1 VRALVRALVLVGAFA
16 ILVAACGPAGT
27 TPPAGARPPV
37 APSSASS
44 SAPSSAPSAAPSA
57 TPSSALPTSPV
68 SGIVVKV
75 DALSLTDVR
84 GFTLRTPDGR
94 ELAFT
99 IGVLENGTVF
109 PPAHLSEHLATAS
122 PVKVTFHVEGERLVV
137 TRIEDGG

>member
-1 VRALVRALVLVGAFA
+1 VRTLVRALVLAGAFA
-16 ILVAACGPAGT
+16 ILVAACGSAGT

-37 APSSASS
+37 APSSA
-44 SAPSSAPSAAPSA
+44 PSAAPSA
-57 TPSSALPTSPV
+57 APSSALPTSPV

>member
-37 APSSASS
+37 APST
-44 SAPSSAPSAAPSA
+44 APSA

-109 PPAHLSEHLATAS
+109 QPAHLSEHLATAS